1 MGTFWTEKTLQMYQD
16 ACDFLHYPE
25 IPLQKYF
32 AEIIRPDDTVM
43 DIGSGPGAAAIYL
56 SSFCKEVI
64 AVEQDE
70 DACNHLQRRIKA
82 KGIKNIKIIN
92 GSWPEVQLKA
102 CDVTI
107 MLYVAQKSLLPRE
120 KIRALIQSTRRIG
133 ISLST
138 QSGGLDFRDVLL
150 RRLGL
155 EPKAPR
161 CLNACRTF
169 ALLEVEGA
177 KVRCERIEHE
187 FGQPVENL
195 DDAAFFLMNQLHLD
209 NEYLPDVR
217 KAAEEY
223 VEIRRG
229 QLYIPK
235 KLVNCLLIFEK
246 Q

>member
-16 ACDFLHYPE
+16 ACDFVHYPE
-25 IPLQKYF
+25 IPLQKHF
-32 AEIIRPDDTVM
+32 AAIIRPDDTVM
-43 DIGSGPGAAAIYL
+43 DIGSGSGATAIYL
-56 SSFCKEVI
+56 SSFCKKVI

-70 DACNHLQRRIKA
+70 LACNHLQKQIDA
-82 KGIKNIKIIN
+82 KGIKNIEIIN
-92 GSWPEVQLKA
+92 KDWPDVQLKA

-133 ISLST
+133 IFLST
-138 QSGGLDFRDVLL
+138 HSGGLDFRDALL

-155 EPKAPR
+155 VPKAPR

-169 ALLEVEGA
+169 AMLEVEGA

-195 DDAAFFLMNQLHLD
+195 DDAAFFLSNQLHLG
-209 NEYLPDVR
+209 NEYLPEVR

-223 VEIRRG
+223 VETRRG
-229 QLYIPK
+229 KLYIPK
-235 KLVNCLLIFEK
+235 KLVNCLLTFEV
-246 Q
+246 